1 MTTVMDKD
9 VEVANKDYRVIL
21 TYTGEGLCGD
31 YDENNTDDVPCIRAD
46 VYCTEPDEDDI
57 EDGYIASTCTGM
69 NADISIEEATKY
81 ANSILAK
88 FTKSRLHDDNAL
100 CMAV

>member
-1 MTTVMDKD
+1 MLTVIDKN

-21 TYTGEGLCGD
+21 TYIGEGLYGD
-31 YDENNTDDVPCIRAD
+31 YDENDADDVPCIRAD

-88 FTKSRLHDDNAL
+88 FTRSKYEPEMAL
-100 CMAV
+100 GMAV